1 MFRPLRLVLV
11 VLVAFAVSAH
21 VDCRESAACDVPA
34 VTHNEGFK

>member
-21 VDCRESAACDVPA
+21 VECRESEACKLPA
-34 VTHNEGFK
+34 VTHNEGFA